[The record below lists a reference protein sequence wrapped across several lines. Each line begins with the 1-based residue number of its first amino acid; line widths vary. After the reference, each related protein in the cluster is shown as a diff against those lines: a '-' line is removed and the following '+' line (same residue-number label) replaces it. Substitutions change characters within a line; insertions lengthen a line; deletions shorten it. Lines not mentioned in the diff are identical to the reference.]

1 MAINWPIYETKEPNN
16 QTDPVGNAVRAM
28 TERAIAQSAANARQ
42 LQQARAA
49 EAKRQRQES
58 LDAAK
63 VLTTELKRQ

>member
-1 MAINWPIYETKEPNN
+1 MAIKWPDFSNATKPENS
-16 QTDPVGNAVRAM
+16 VGDALRIM
-28 TERAIAQSAANARQ
+28 CDREIAQSAANMRQ

-63 VLTTELKRQ
+63 VLDTDLRRS